1 MDFRQDLCIYHAV
14 DPVLLRRVAKLYC
27 GSDVFKTQEKAIME
41 GKAHKVKTKV
51 NKMYY

>member
-27 GSDVFKTQEKAIME
+27 GSDVFKTQ